1 VKEKFIAFETDFVT
15 ELTKVNDGNYTS
27 VIKELESLI
36 MTHKSIL
43 SKSQVLTVLY
53 KINYEFEMNKLQE
66 KLFFEMEQK
75 IVGGYSFT

>member
-27 VIKELESLI
+27 VIQELESLI

>member
-1 VKEKFIAFETDFVT
+1 VKEKFIALETDFVT

-27 VIKELESLI
+27 VIQELESLI

>member
-1 VKEKFIAFETDFVT
+1 MKEKFIAFETDFVT

-27 VIKELESLI
+27 VIQELESLI